1 MLQLEGDDD
10 MVRVVLFLG
19 LTAVSAY
26 HPAVPASRIALRR
39 STVRHLFDA
48 KGNPIAPTTPPA
60 GGGAENQDHEVTLGE
75 LIFSSRDP
83 RLDVATTPELYGDD
97 FCAFVEGKA
106 DDSEDMEERVA
117 LKSLV
122 EMVRDTHKAIE
133 NARKD
138 AEEIERRM
146 MAAANGED
154 EDAPAA
160 AASDASVDVLA
171 AARAATLGD
180 VYEGGD
186 AGPAIDVGPTEAGLS
201 GEALRTY
208 DALLTSLVAAAADGN
223 VASAVEGAF
232 ERCDYSL
239 LTLASERQ
247 QAGGDDAEALAAV
260 IDAVN
265 GLAAKRLE
273 QAAARLGSVLKAGD
287 PSKMMAKITELAV
300 SGGVDTQL
308 VELLEANRQQ
318 AAAAGPAGA
327 QAAELMKNLAS
338 RCRDEM
344 DKRETG
350 PEIRLLRALL
360 RSDDEDTRKQLLVRA
375 FEPKEA
381 IALGFGDDA
390 ATTAEGVEVEPP
402 KFIDACLKLIADF
415 GNIDDNGAPLA
426 DRVRAIAAQAEKVA
440 TELFGDC
447 DSPRALQDKMWNE
460 ATTSV
465 FDLEAVEMAA
475 EAQGENVPWSDDR
488 YDDMLPE
495 GWDHAGPGGQ
505 IKKSIGGG

>member
-1 MLQLEGDDD
+1 
-10 MVRVVLFLG
+10 MVRVKPSVLFLG

-39 STVRHLFDA
+39 ST
-48 KGNPIAPTTPPA
+48 
-60 GGGAENQDHEVTLGE
+60 DHEVTLGE

-208 DALLTSLVAAAADGN
+208 ALLTPL
-223 VASAVEGAF
+223 
-232 ERCDYSL
+232 
-239 LTLASERQ
+239 
-247 QAGGDDAEALAAV
+247 AGGDDAEALAAV

-360 RSDDEDTRKQLLVRA
+360 RSDDEDTRKQLS
-375 FEPKEA
+375 PK
-381 IALGFGDDA
+381 
-390 ATTAEGVEVEPP
+390 
-402 KFIDACLKLIADF
+402 
-415 GNIDDNGAPLA
+415 
-426 DRVRAIAAQAEKVA
+426 
-440 TELFGDC
+440 
-447 DSPRALQDKMWNE
+447 
-460 ATTSV
+460 
-465 FDLEAVEMAA
+465 AVEMAA